1 MRGPLL
7 ILRRFA
13 RQREDK
19 SMTLRLRPYKPMD
32 TRHIVTWVKDHD
44 TFSAWCADYLDWPLT
59 EASLEAFCHAFDG
72 QEDRWLMT
80 ALDER
85 GVPVGFLMMSQ
96 ADYAGNRIHLG
107 LIIVDSSRRGQ
118 GLGTALLRLV
128 LDYARDILGMQRV
141 TLRVFDHNTAARACY
156 RKVGFREVS
165 LEKESFPHGEV
176 SWDCWNMEALL

>member
-19 SMTLRLRPYKPMD
+19 SMTLR
-32 TRHIVTWVKDHD
+32 
-44 TFSAWCADYLDWPLT
+44 
-59 EASLEAFCHAFDG
+59 
-72 QEDRWLMT
+72 
-80 ALDER
+80 
-85 GVPVGFLMMSQ
+85 
-96 ADYAGNRIHLG
+96 
-107 LIIVDSSRRGQ
+107 
-118 GLGTALLRLV
+118 LRLV

>member
-1 MRGPLL
+1 
-7 ILRRFA
+7 
-13 RQREDK
+13 
-19 SMTLRLRPYKPMD
+19 MTLRLRPYKPMD
-32 TRHIVTWVKDHD
+32 TRYIVTWVNDHD

-128 LDYARDILGMQRV
+128 LDYARDIL
-141 TLRVFDHNTAARACY
+141 ACS
-156 RKVGFREVS
+156 G
-165 LEKESFPHGEV
+165 
-176 SWDCWNMEALL
+176 